1 MEHRQPS
8 AAEVART
15 LLTGVGTATLK
26 SAATRGAVP
35 VLHAETAAG
44 AFILVGDGQ
53 TLAALGLDSPVN
65 DLLYRESQPS
75 RDMGL
80 QAGDTRSIVRYPVSL
95 TIASMAPVA
104 DLNIERGTAVL
115 DGTLTP
121 LPASAVPAALQ
132 SSCSGVRLAEVLGYR
147 PDVRLFGFVPGK
159 VAVSNSSGQH
169 EVDAVE
175 LQQVVPDPLAESEGP
190 LLAAIENELGP
201 DLLEFVRR
209 MDSVLDS
216 ESMGFG
222 SFGTIESTRVI
233 GIDQYGLELHC
244 TWDATNCIW
253 RALQP
258 DGDDGGGCPARK
270 MLDDGDAA
278 ACHSPTATVR
288 LPFLEMAGTP
298 DAALQQLRSLTGLAA
313 AATPSGFT
321 YPG

>member
-1 MEHRQPS
+1 MEHRQSS

-65 DLLYRESQPS
+65 DLLYRERPPS
-75 RDMGL
+75 RDTDL
-80 QAGDTRSIVRYPVSL
+80 QAGDNRSIVRYPVSL

-147 PDVRLFGFVPGK
+147 PDVRLFGFVPEK
-159 VAVSNSSGQH
+159 ATVSNSTGRD
-169 EVDAVE
+169 EIDVLE
-175 LQQVVPDPLAESEGP
+175 LKQVVPDPLAHTEGP
-190 LLAAIENELGP
+190 LLAAVENELSP
-201 DLLEFVRR
+201 DLLDFVRG
-209 MDSVLDS
+209 MDAVLDS

-222 SFGTIESTRVI
+222 SFRTVESIRVI

-253 RALQP
+253 RALQA
-258 DGDDGGGCPARK
+258 DGGRAGGCPARK

-278 ACHSPTATVR
+278 ACHSPTAHVR
-288 LPFLEMAGTP
+288 LPFLERAGTP

-313 AATPSGFT
+313 AVSPSGVT